1 MEIKQQLLSSSMYDI
16 KCPYTMTPKGITV
29 HNTANDA
36 SAKNEVAY
44 AKSNS
49 NEVSYHIAVDD
60 LEAIQWIPFTRNAWH
75 AGDGGSGFGNRET
88 IAVEVC
94 YSKSGGERFTKA
106 EKNAAQ
112 VVAQLLKQFGWGFDK
127 VYTHQRHSGKYCPH
141 KTLDLGWDRFMNMV
155 KAAYNGTSSTTI
167 SSSSTTTSTSG
178 TIYRVRKTWADS
190 KSQIFASKTFE
201 GAKAQ
206 CKVGYSVFDGNGK
219 CLYTNPPAQSTTT
232 TTSGTDEVSRYA
244 ENGVF
249 YPNTK
254 IYFRNAPSVTDSN
267 PIIDSYKSGESVKY
281 DTVVIGKRYNWI
293 SWISASTGIRRYM
306 PIKDK
311 QTGESWGVAK

>member
-1 MEIKQQLLSSSMYDI
+1 MEIKQQIVAQSMWDV
-16 KCPYTMTPKGITV
+16 KCPYTMSPKGITV

-44 AKSNS
+44 GKSNN

-60 LEAIQWIPFTRNAWH
+60 VEAIQWIPFNRNAWH
-75 AGDGGSGFGNRET
+75 AGDGGSGFGNRQT
-88 IAVEVC
+88 IAIEIC

-127 VYTHQRHSGKYCPH
+127 VYTHQKHSGKYCPH
-141 KTLDLGWDRFMNMV
+141 RTLDLGWNRFMELV
-155 KAAYNGTSSTTI
+155 KAAYNGTSTNTPSTP
-167 SSSSTTTSTSG
+167 SG
-178 TIYRVRKTWADS
+178 TIYRVRKSWEDVR
-190 KSQIFASKTFE
+190 SQIFASKTFE

-206 CKVGYSVFDGNGK
+206 CKVGYSVFDGNGN
-219 CLYTNPPAQSTTT
+219 CLYTNAPASST
-232 TTSGTDEVSRYA
+232 TDEVRRYA
-244 ENGVF
+244 EDGTF
-249 YPNTK
+249 YPNTT
-254 IYFRNAPSVTDSN
+254 IFFRNAPSVDNSN
-267 PIIDSYKSGESVKY
+267 PIVDKYTAGESVIY

-293 SWISASTGIRRYM
+293 SWVSASTGIRRYM

-311 QTGESWGVAK
+311 QTGESWGRAI

>member
-1 MEIKQQLLSSSMYDI
+1 MEIKQQFLSSSLYDV
-16 KCPYTMTPKGITV
+16 KCPYSMSPKGITV

-44 AKSNS
+44 AISNR

-60 LEAIQWIPFTRNAWH
+60 VEAIQWIPFTRNAWH

-88 IAVEVC
+88 ISIEIC

-127 VYTHQRHSGKYCPH
+127 VYTHQKHSGKYCPH
-141 KTLDLGWDRFMNMV
+141 RTLDLGWNRFMELV
-155 KAAYNGTSSTTI
+155 KAAYNGSTTAPI
-167 SSSSTTTSTSG
+167 PVEG
-178 TIYRVRKTWADS
+178 TIYRVRKSWADS

-206 CKVGYSVFDGNGK
+206 CKVGYSVFDGNGN
-219 CLYTNPPAQSTTT
+219 CLYTNAPAPTTS
-232 TTSGTDEVSRYA
+232 TSGTDEVRRYA

-249 YPNTK
+249 YPNTT
-254 IYFRNAPSVTDSN
+254 IYFRNAPSTSS
-267 PIIDSYKSGESVKY
+267 SYPTQGTYTSGESVKY
-281 DTVVIGKRYNWI
+281 DTVVIGTRYNWI
-293 SWISASTGIRRYM
+293 SWISASSGVRRYM

-311 QTGESWGVAK
+311 QTGESWGRAV